1 MKQNPGHLHGFCV
14 LNMYCGLNII
24 CDDSIEFAELV
35 VKVDPFCGVL
45 RIEWPVIILVV
56 FWLPKSMMIIWP
68 FSDSRSF
75 LLLYLILEDY
85 AYTYE

>member
-14 LNMYCGLNII
+14 LNIYCGLNII

-45 RIEWPVIILVV
+45 RIEWPVDVYYSGSILVTQINDDHMAI
-56 FWLPKSMMIIWP
+56 FRLEILWGHS
-68 FSDSRSF
+68 
-75 LLLYLILEDY
+75 LI
-85 AYTYE
+85 T

>member
-75 LLLYLILEDY
+75 GAIH
-85 AYTYE
+85 